1 MPLFYLY
8 GFIDTKGMRKT
19 HTVPHPAC
27 QDRARAVL
35 GILSPVSTR
44 LFRHN
49 LTTGYHCLPQKKLPL
64 TENYYKLRK
73 FTKLP
78 KIKIKIKTQFLNNSR
93 PIPAF
98 ER

>member
-8 GFIDTKGMRKT
+8 GFIDTKGMGKT

-44 LFRHN
+44 LTSHN
-49 LTTGYHCLPQKKLPL
+49 LTTVYGKEITIKLKITP
-64 TENYYKLRK
+64 NYSKVRNYQV
-73 FTKLP
+73 TKN
-78 KIKIKIKTQFLNNSR
+78 KIEINKNS
-93 PIPAF
+93 ILK
-98 ER
+98 